1 MGNKQEKESSKI
13 NFDDYKK
20 EYFKAV
26 NRDLKES
33 MKKIKTTLQTENNKN
48 HENDNWVDYL
58 KNKFHNYCA
67 NDKNSDKNNK
77 LLVQINSYLNNI
89 GETNESKHNYNLSI
103 FLKKYLDDSVKIK
116 QKSSNRKIISYKICK
131 IKLAFQSLYYLKTIL
146 LLTHLFLFLENLINK
161 KIYIFFKLKLILSNF
176 KNK

>member
-13 NFDDYKK
+13 NFDEYKK

-33 MKKIKTTLQTENNKN
+33 MKKINTTLQTENNKN
-48 HENDNWVDYL
+48 HENDDWVHFL
-58 KNKFHNYCA
+58 KNKFHNYFS
-67 NDKNSDKNNK
+67 NDKNLDKNNK

-116 QKSSNRKIISYKICK
+116 QKSSNRNIFSY
-131 IKLAFQSLYYLKTIL
+131 
-146 LLTHLFLFLENLINK
+146 
-161 KIYIFFKLKLILSNF
+161 
-176 KNK
+176 